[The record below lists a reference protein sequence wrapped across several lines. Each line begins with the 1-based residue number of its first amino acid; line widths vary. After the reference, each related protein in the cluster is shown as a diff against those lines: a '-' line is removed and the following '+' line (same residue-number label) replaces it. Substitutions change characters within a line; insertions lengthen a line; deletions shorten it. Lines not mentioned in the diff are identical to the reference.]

1 MGGTKKE
8 PMKILIVGLGL
19 IGGSLAKAL
28 HGFRNA
34 DIYGIDKNAAV
45 LKQAETDGVILC
57 GFPDGDSISQECD
70 LVIVCIC
77 PQQAANFINRE
88 RFKKNALITD
98 VCGVKQFLYQSVN
111 REDIHYVGGHPM
123 AGKENGGY
131 ENSDANLF
139 RGASYIITP
148 NADDATEHVTMLHE
162 MAEYIG
168 CKKVV
173 ETTPEKH
180 DEMISYTSQL
190 MHVVAIALCDNH
202 LLDKAEG
209 FSAGSLRDCTRVAKL
224 NSSMWSELFL
234 TNREEL
240 IQRINEFEQSMDAV
254 KNALSAEDSEAL
266 RSFLET
272 ASQRKGRYLS
282 EKTNR

>member
-1 MGGTKKE
+1 MGGTKNE

-28 HGFRNA
+28 RGFRNA
-34 DIYGIDKNAAV
+34 DIYGVDKNASV
-45 LKQAETDGVILC
+45 LKQAEADGVILC
-57 GFPDGDSISQECD
+57 GFSDGSGISQECD
-70 LVIVCIC
+70 LVIICIC
-77 PQQAANFINRE
+77 PQQAADFINRE

-98 VCGVKQFLYQSVN
+98 VCGVKQFLYQSVI
-111 REDIHYVGGHPM
+111 REDIHYIGGHPM

-131 ENSDANLF
+131 ENSDATLF

-148 NADDATEHVTMLHE
+148 SADDLSEHIALLHE

-173 ETTPEKH
+173 ETTPAKH

-190 MHVVAIALCDNH
+190 MHVVAVALCDNH

-234 TNREEL
+234 SNRGEL
-240 IQRINEFEQSMDAV
+240 IQRINEFEQSMDTV
-254 KNALSAEDSEAL
+254 KNALRAGDSETL
-266 RSFLET
+266 RNFLET